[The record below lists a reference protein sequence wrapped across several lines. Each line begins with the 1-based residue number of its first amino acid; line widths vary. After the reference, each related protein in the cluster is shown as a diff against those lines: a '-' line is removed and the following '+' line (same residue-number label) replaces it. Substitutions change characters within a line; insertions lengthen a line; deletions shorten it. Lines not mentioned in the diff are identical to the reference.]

1 MRKLM
6 KSNVNSELISIG
18 TEILLGEITD
28 TNSVYLAK
36 TLRDYGIN
44 VFYMT
49 SVGDNHQRI
58 VQVIQQAMARSDLVV
73 TCGGLGPTVDDMTRQ
88 AVAEA
93 AGRELVFHET
103 LLRQIEE
110 RFRTF
115 KMRMSENN
123 RRQAYLPDGAIV
135 IENSVGTAPSFIVE
149 HEGGIVISL
158 PGVPREMKFLM
169 QEQVIPY
176 LRQRFNLG
184 VIKARVLHTAGIGES
199 VLDELIGTALLE
211 GHNPTLGLAA
221 HNGQVD
227 VRVTAKADTE
237 ADADALIAPIEEILR
252 TKAGQWIYGADKDTL
267 EEVFAALVRQFNLK
281 VALIDTGLGG
291 ALESV
296 LRKADD
302 TILISAETYD
312 HPAML
317 QARLQVPFS
326 TMRELASAAVVAI
339 QNQTGA
345 AIVIAMISDPEIDES
360 PDSAE
365 STAVSVRVGDQQ
377 RTRVYGFG
385 AKSDHVRT
393 WLKTWSLAQAWS
405 MAKEIYSA

>member
-1 MRKLM
+1 MQ
-6 KSNVNSELISIG
+6 SNVNSELISIG

-58 VQVIQQAMARSDLVV
+58 VQVIQQAMARSDVVV

-93 AGRELVFHET
+93 TGRELIFHET

-110 RFRTF
+110 RFKTF

-135 IENSVGTAPSFIVE
+135 IENPVGTAPSFIVE

-199 VLDELIGTALLE
+199 VLDELIGTTLLE
-211 GHNPTLGLAA
+211 GHNPTIGLAA

-227 VRVTAKADTE
+227 VRVTAKANTE

-302 TILISAETYD
+302 TILVSAETYD
-312 HPAML
+312 HPTVL
-317 QARLQVPFS
+317 QERLQLSFS

-345 AIVIAMISDPEIDES
+345 AIAIAMISDPEIDES

-405 MAKEIYSA
+405 MVKEIYSA